1 MKYKIIIYLI
11 LTFSLQLFLYSCKKE
26 TIIFQENFNNNSN
39 HWDTVTLNN
48 KLTYNKIENG
58 KLIMSSKVDNV
69 INLSLIQ
76 SNFLNKNISLVAS
89 ITVEKFYDQ
98 DGLAGMIL
106 FADNQKFP
114 ENYLFFGV
122 NNKNEVLISKES
134 KNPELA
140 QIFYQQ
146 KNKTYLPDK
155 SNQFS
160 IFTNDNIIQFILNKK
175 PVISINKPKNS
186 GNFYGFI
193 VLDSKII
200 ADDLIVT
207 SNN

>member
-1 MKYKIIIYLI
+1 MRYKIVNILI
-11 LTFSLQLFLYSCKKE
+11 PIFILVLFFSSCKKG
-26 TIIFQENFNNNSN
+26 TVVFQENFNNNSN

-58 KLIMSSKVDNV
+58 KLVMSSKVDNV
-69 INLSLIQ
+69 INLSLIR
-76 SNFLNKNISLVAS
+76 SDFLNKNISLTAS

-106 FADNQKFP
+106 FADDPKFP

-122 NNKNEVLISKES
+122 DNTNDVIISKES

-140 QIFYQQ
+140 RIFYKQ
-146 KNKTYLPDK
+146 KNKSYMPGQAND
-155 SNQFS
+155 FS
-160 IFTNDNIIQFILNKK
+160 ILTNDDTIQFLLNKK
-175 PVISINKPKNS
+175 MIIRIEKPKNT
-186 GNFYGFI
+186 GNFYGFT

-207 SNN
+207 SE